1 MFQRYT
7 EKARRVIFFAR
18 YEASQYG
25 SPCIDTEHILL
36 GLLREDVALMHE
48 IFVSGPVDL
57 ATQIRAEFEKVVER
71 RKPIPT
77 SVEVP
82 LTMASKNLLKFAAE
96 EADRLGHRNV
106 GTEHLLLAIL
116 RLQDSLAA
124 KLLMSRGANAS
135 AIREQVSKRSAPT
148 SRNLQLP
155 TTSSLVFLHS
165 FLGALQG
172 DGINRPA
179 DFFDERG
186 QFVDSSGKLLIG
198 REEIEKE
205 AETLFVRFAK
215 KKASFR
221 VEGTTNGPS
230 ETFVASVLWEFT
242 FVHADRSKSVFR
254 MSVVLAPTGRE
265 WAIVLAQMTPILSGP
280 SLIG

>member
-36 GLLREDVALMHE
+36 GLLREDVALMRE
-48 IFVSGPVDL
+48 TFVSGPANL
-57 ATQIRAEFEKVVER
+57 ATQVRAEFEKIVKR
-71 RKPIPT
+71 GKAIPT
-77 SVEVP
+77 SVEMP
-82 LTMASKNLLKFAAE
+82 LTTDSENLLKFATE
-96 EADRLGHRNV
+96 EADRLGHRGV
-106 GTEHLLLAIL
+106 GTEHLLLGIL

-124 KLLMSRGANAS
+124 RLLVAQGANAA
-135 AIREQVSKRSAPT
+135 AIRDRVSKRSLTTQNPQPPT
-148 SRNLQLP
+148 MSPLA
-155 TTSSLVFLHS
+155 FLHS

-172 DGINRPA
+172 DGINKPT
-179 DFFDERG
+179 DFFDERS
-186 QFVDSSGKLLIG
+186 QFVDSFGKLHIG

-221 VEGTTNGPS
+221 IEDTTKGPS
-230 ETFVASVLWEFT
+230 ETFVASVLWEFA
-242 FVHADRSKSVFR
+242 FVHAERGKSLLR
-254 MSVVLAPTGRE
+254 MSVVLAHTGQE